1 MIIKSDL
8 PLDQLAMAIA
18 DIGQEEGVA
27 VLLADVDILAG
38 LVEGHFCY
46 QSLKQKV
53 VDSS

>member
-27 VLLADVDILAG
+27 VLLADVDVLAG
-38 LVEGHFCY
+38 LVEGHCFLLVIFETC
-46 QSLKQKV
+46 
-53 VDSS
+53 